1 MRTETVTE
9 SQPAVLTLTPAEAR
23 GLAAVGARLASQKEW
38 WGAADAEADPAEG
51 RTIIRVQ
58 PVGHEQWSVRVSD
71 AVGMIAVGELELQVA
86 PKIPPNH
93 LLHLLARGGELPRL
107 DEAPVHAA
115 VSPSLWELV
124 ARAFVE
130 AAERLL
136 RLGLIR
142 DYRELA
148 DTLDVASG
156 RIEVLGTTSHY
167 YAGRLALD
175 CVFDDFSF
183 DTPLN
188 RVVLAA
194 VRELAESPI
203 LPDTLR
209 LRAVR
214 LLAWLDG
221 VGDLQPLDVT
231 VEVDRRTH
239 HYDAPLRLARH
250 IIRHV
255 GRHLTAG
262 SDAAWSFLLRT
273 PEMIER
279 GVFGLLADRLGPAR
293 VWKGHRQLPGSTLTF
308 NPDLVF
314 DGGHAIGDVKYKLS
328 KGDWDRADLYE
339 VIAFAEAYQARRGLI
354 LRFRKPGVPALA
366 DLVVGAIAIHEITW
380 VADDAVDPVDAANAV
395 ADHVAAWL
403 GSEVQLLSA

>member
-1 MRTETVTE
+1 MRAETVTE
-9 SQPAVLTLTPAEAR
+9 SQPKVLTLSSAEAR

-38 WGAADAEADPAEG
+38 WGAADADLDPGEG

-58 PVGHEQWSVRVSD
+58 PVGPEQWSVRVSD
-71 AVGMIAVGELELQVA
+71 AVGVIAVGDLQLQVA
-86 PKIPPNH
+86 PKIPASH
-93 LLHLLARGGELPRL
+93 LLHLLARSGELPRL

-136 RLGLIR
+136 RVGLIR

-148 DTLDVASG
+148 DTLDAASG
-156 RIEVLGTTSHY
+156 RIEVLGTTGHY

-194 VRELAESPI
+194 VREVAESAL
-203 LPDTLR
+203 LPGPLR

-231 VEVDRRTH
+231 AEVDRRTH
-239 HYDAPLRLARH
+239 HYDPPLRLARH
-250 IIRHV
+250 ILRHV
-255 GRHLTAG
+255 GRHLAAG
-262 SDAAWSFLLRT
+262 PDVAWSFLLRT

-279 GVFGLLADRLGPAR
+279 GVLGLLADRLGPAR
-293 VWKGHRQLPGSTLTF
+293 VWKGHLQLPGSTLTF

-314 DGGHAIGDVKYKLS
+314 DGGQAIGDVKYKLS
-328 KGDWDRADLYE
+328 RGDWDRADLYE
-339 VIAFAEAYQARRGLI
+339 VVAFAEAYRAERGLV
-354 LRFRKPGVPALA
+354 LRFRKPGVSRLA
-366 DLVVGAIAIHEITW
+366 DLSVGAMRIHEITW
-380 VADDAVDPVDAANAV
+380 VADAEVDPVDAAQAV
-395 ADHVAAWL
+395 ADDVAGWL
-403 GSEVQLLSA
+403 GAEVELLSA

>member
-1 MRTETVTE
+1 MRAETVTE
-9 SQPAVLTLTPAEAR
+9 SQPKVLNLSSAEAG

-38 WGAADAEADPAEG
+38 WGADGDAEAAEG

-58 PVGHEQWSVRVSD
+58 PVGPEQWSVRVSD
-71 AVGMIAVGELELQVA
+71 AVGVIAVSDLQLQVA
-86 PKIPPNH
+86 PKIPASH

-107 DEAPVHAA
+107 DEVPVHAA

-130 AAERLL
+130 AVERLL
-136 RLGLIR
+136 RVGLIR

-148 DTLDVASG
+148 DTLDAASG

-194 VRELAESPI
+194 VREVAESAL
-203 LPDTLR
+203 LPGQLR

-214 LLAWLDG
+214 LLVWLDG
-221 VGDLQPLDVT
+221 VGELQPLDMT
-231 VEVDRRTH
+231 AEVDRRTR
-239 HYDAPLRLARH
+239 HYDIPLRLARH
-250 IIRHV
+250 ILRHV
-255 GRHLTAG
+255 GRHLAGG

-273 PEMIER
+273 PEMVER
-279 GVFGLLADRLGPAR
+279 GVLGVLADRLGPAR
-293 VWKGHRQLPGSTLTF
+293 VHKGHLQLPGSTLTF

-314 DGGHAIGDVKYKLS
+314 DGGQAIGDVKYKLS
-328 KGDWDRADLYE
+328 RGDWDRADLYE
-339 VIAFAEAYQARRGLI
+339 VVAFAEAYRSNRGLI
-354 LRFRKPGVPALA
+354 LRFRNPAVPPLA
-366 DLVVGAIAIHEITW
+366 DLAVGAMSIHEISW
-380 VADDAVDPVDAANAV
+380 VADAEVDPLDAANAV
-395 ADHVAAWL
+395 ADDVARWL
-403 GSEVQLLSA
+403 AAYTRLLSA